1 MHMTFSD
8 HTVWF
13 ARCADYGAETDAAV
27 GRILDES
34 GLLCADAV
42 RGKRVLVKPN
52 LLTDRTPEQAVTTH
66 PDILRA
72 VLRRLKSA
80 GAEVSVGDSP
90 ASTANLRVVLEKSG
104 LGAVCAEEGA
114 PFVSFE
120 RAGVRN
126 FTEAGFSFSIANP
139 VMETDLIV
147 NLPKIKSHS
156 LTKLTAAVKNL
167 YGAVPGYS
175 KTTLHRRYPKPGTF
189 GRLLQAIW
197 SVLPPCVSIADGVVG
212 MEGQGPANGKPI
224 RLGFVAASSDPFAL
238 DCAICNVLHIRPAS
252 VPYLKGA
259 DKTHAPNVRGDAIEV
274 ESFAT
279 PTGAHLLA
287 LLPAWFVRL
296 ATGFLWV
303 RPKFDPALCISCG
316 QCVRACPA
324 KALVLEG
331 RSMPT
336 LDKKACI
343 GCACCHEVCPKG
355 AIRMAQSPVL
365 RMAHTFKGLD

>member
-13 ARCADYGAETDAAV
+13 ARCADYGAESDAAI

-104 LGAVCAEEGA
+104 LGAVCAEEGV

-126 FTEAGFSFSIANP
+126 FTEAGFSFS
-139 VMETDLIV
+139 IV

-212 MEGQGPANGKPI
+212 MEGQGPANGKPV

-252 VPYLKGA
+252 VPYLKGT
-259 DKTHAPNVRGDAIEV
+259 DKTHTPDVRGDTIEV

-279 PTGAHLLA
+279 PTGAHLLV

-316 QCVRACPA
+316 QCVWACPA

-331 RSMPT
+331 RSVPA
-336 LDKKACI
+336 LDKKSCI